1 MNGLT
6 VNMNESVLDSLLKM
20 ILLNSGL
27 RLSYTVDVLPGPKPL
42 IVVHFD
48 GPDLPQLLI
57 RSGELLLALEHM
69 AVKALRLRPD
79 QHDLISFDAGDFKAS
94 RDHVMQLVA
103 QNGIGEVERTGKP
116 FHFQPMSPRERR
128 DLHLLLTP
136 SGLPTLSQGDGSMR
150 HLVLHPRV
158 AETMLSKERGLGVGE
173 NRSESVFED
182 EKRLLEE
189 AVRNHCQAQR

>member
-1 MNGLT
+1 
-6 VNMNESVLDSLLKM
+6 
-20 ILLNSGL
+20 
-27 RLSYTVDVLPGPKPL
+27 
-42 IVVHFD
+42 
-48 GPDLPQLLI
+48 
-57 RSGELLLALEHM
+57 
-69 AVKALRLRPD
+69 
-79 QHDLISFDAGDFKAS
+79 
-94 RDHVMQLVA
+94 
-103 QNGIGEVERTGKP
+103 
-116 FHFQPMSPRERR
+116 MSPRERR

-182 EKRLLEE
+182 EKRLFEE